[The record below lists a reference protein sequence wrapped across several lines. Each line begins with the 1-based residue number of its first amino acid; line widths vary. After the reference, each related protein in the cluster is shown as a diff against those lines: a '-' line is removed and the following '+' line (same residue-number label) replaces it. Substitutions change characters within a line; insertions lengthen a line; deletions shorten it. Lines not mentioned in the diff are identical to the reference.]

1 MNCEF
6 VDKMIKA
13 KQLEMEAISCLLSEP
28 VKGHMD
34 VISRE
39 FKNMAK
45 DMAKEA
51 VFNCCTGSEKPGRQE
66 TERRTSKVDIE

>member
-1 MNCEF
+1 MNREF

-13 KQLEMEAISCLLSEP
+13 KQMEMDAISCLLPEP

-39 FKNMAK
+39 FKEMAM
-45 DMAKEA
+45 DMAKEVA
-51 VFNCCTGSEKPGRQE
+51 FSCCTGSEKTGGQE
-66 TERRTSKVDIE
+66 TEHRTSKVDIE